1 MSYTLIP
8 NFSYPGYFSAS
19 FFKRSPYKSSLI
31 VFNTPPSP
39 FVKLPSITAVITSPA
54 STILSL
60 SSLSKRSVWR
70 SASSTLFSSFVIT
83 WALFKSVLNP
93 SSSALLFSPCTINS
107 VFTAVALVSCLLSC
121 PPVITEILGTP
132 LFVILI
138 PPPLTL
144 LVSLSLRLS
153 TFTLSAFTISLFS
166 LLSEPIIAPLL
177 VKFLLSIVPPSLAII
192 EVWSPTH
199 SFSPSALL

>member
-1 MSYTLIP
+1 MNI
-8 NFSYPGYFSAS
+8 
-19 FFKRSPYKSSLI
+19 
-31 VFNTPPSP
+31 PPS
-39 FVKLPSITAVITSPA
+39 FVLTVASTRSFIFCPA

-70 SASSTLFSSFVIT
+70 SASSTLFSSFVVT
-83 WALFKSVLNP
+83 WALFRSILNP

-132 LFVILI
+132 LFVILT

-153 TFTLSAFTISLFS
+153 IFTLSAFTISLFS

-177 VKFLLSIVPPSLAII
+177 VKSLLSIVPPSLAII